1 MAIKNYERAGT
12 VAYWVLNKLWFE
24 CNFAENIMTANKVFI
39 AVIAFVVLANAYV
52 IMMS

>member
-24 CNFAENIMTANKVFI
+24 CNFAENIMTAGVPPSGGPI
-39 AVIAFVVLANAYV
+39 
-52 IMMS
+52 